1 MANVILVLA
10 SVFAI
15 LDGKELIALY
25 NIYCAKIN
33 VIIREFAISKQVYV
47 YAIKII
53 QELTV
58 LNNLYNVQIIAI
70 VKVHVIQ
77 QLVYV
82 VAIIYILELIAQ

>member
-1 MANVILVLA
+1 MDNVILVLA

-15 LDGKELIALY
+15 LDGRELIALY
-25 NIYCAKIN
+25 NIYCARIN
-33 VIIREFAISKQVYV
+33 VIVREFAISKQVYV

-70 VKVHVIQ
+70 IKELVIQ

-82 VAIIYILELIAQ
+82 GAIIYILELIAQ

>member
-33 VIIREFAISKQVYV
+33 VIIKEFAISKQVYV

-53 QELTV
+53 QEFR
-58 LNNLYNVQIIAI
+58 
-70 VKVHVIQ
+70 
-77 QLVYV
+77 
-82 VAIIYILELIAQ
+82 